1 MATMASA
8 SRRLR
13 RRPCRQGVRI
23 SGGVQPESK
32 KVVLEQLEKKL
43 QPGAL
48 KVEVCQVSAT
58 MSRCQRGK
66 PCQVHTCAH
75 GSVEKPPSDLPG
87 RPWDQDGI
95 QAAPLGLLPLNRR
108 KEVLP
113 LSVRAGHK
121 VGEME
126 CVEYECGQLMSR
138 HGSDM
143 NWLQVTQPAWGV
155 QQQLLQK
162 VVSHVMGNGNQKQA
176 LCLCK
181 MGPADD

>member
-1 MATMASA
+1 M
-8 SRRLR
+8 
-13 RRPCRQGVRI
+13 
-23 SGGVQPESK
+23 

-58 MSRCQRGK
+58 EWAGGRGGK

-87 RPWDQDGI
+87 RPWDQSGI

-108 KEVLP
+108 KEVPP
-113 LSVRAGHK
+113 LSVRARHE

-126 CVEYECGQLMSR
+126 CVEYECVQLMSR

-155 QQQLLQK
+155 RQQLLQK
-162 VVSHVMGNGNQKQA
+162 VVSHVMGNGNQKQG

-181 MGPADD
+181 MGPAADMHSWALLRG